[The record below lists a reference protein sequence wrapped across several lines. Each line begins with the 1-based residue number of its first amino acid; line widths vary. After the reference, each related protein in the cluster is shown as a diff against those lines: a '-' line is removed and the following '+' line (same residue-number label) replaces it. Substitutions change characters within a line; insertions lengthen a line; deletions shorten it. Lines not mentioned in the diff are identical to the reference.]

1 MLRLR
6 LSDVRAAVA
15 KTALVNTTNTE
26 AIADYV
32 NRAQERLLYQG
43 KWVGTYGRY
52 RVCVTNSCITLP
64 RELETIEAAAV
75 CNVPAKIR
83 GEWFEFLEAGPG
95 IVKSEDDIGNAL
107 IDRGEACC
115 HTDPVGLTNKL
126 AAWCQRTEDA
136 GAFIN
141 LQFYDINGQWVTTSD
156 GTSFI
161 DGENI
166 ALTSKGTFINSNKYV
181 MPSGLVRVR
190 KPVTNGAVHLFAYNV
205 TDSIYTPLAQY
216 QPDETDPVYRR
227 YLVPCLTTRAEANSE
242 EGSTCSRVSLDI
254 AGKMRFMKVYEDA
267 DYLMISHSEAVR
279 LMVQAVKKE
288 EDNLWDDARKFE
300 AAALKCLED
309 QLGHYKG
316 DGEVQPITFT
326 SSEVTGP
333 AVENMI

>member
-75 CNVPAKIR
+75 CNVPTKVR

-95 IVKSEDDIGNAL
+95 IVRTEDDIGNAL

-115 HTDPVGLTNKL
+115 FTDPIGTTNKL
-126 AAWCQRTEDA
+126 AAWCQRTEAD

-141 LQFYDINGQWVTTSD
+141 VQFYDINGQWVTSSD

-166 ALTSKGTFINSNKYV
+166 ALSSKGTFLPTSKYV
-181 MPSGLVRVR
+181 MPNGLIRVR
-190 KPVTNGAVHLFAYNV
+190 KPVTNGIVNLFAYNV
-205 TDSIYTPLAQY
+205 TDGVYTPLAQY

-227 YLVPCLTTRAEANSE
+227 YLVPCLTTRAQSSGE
-242 EGSTCSRVSLDI
+242 ESCSRINLDI
-254 AGKMRFMKVYEDA
+254 AGKMRHLPARRDD
-267 DYLMISHSEAVR
+267 DYLMISHSDAVR

-288 EDNLWDDARKFE
+288 EDNLWDDVRRYE
-300 AAALKCLED
+300 AQAIKCLED

-316 DGEVQPITFT
+316 DGETQPITFT
-326 SSEVTGP
+326 SSDVTGP